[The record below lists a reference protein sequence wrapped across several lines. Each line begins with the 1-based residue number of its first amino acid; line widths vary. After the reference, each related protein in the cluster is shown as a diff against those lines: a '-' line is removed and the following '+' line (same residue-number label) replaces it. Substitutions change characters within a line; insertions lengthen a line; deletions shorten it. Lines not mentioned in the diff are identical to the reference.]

1 MKNMNYNI
9 TSADAMAAA
18 IEYTAS
24 GTETVFD
31 GHMTAA
37 NGLYEI
43 SFRTALMAYE
53 VYVDGTNGEVL
64 GCDFTPVRACE
75 AA

>member
-1 MKNMNYNI
+1 MNNMNYNI
-9 TSADAMAAA
+9 TSAEAMAAA

-24 GTETVFD
+24 ATEKVFD
-31 GHMTAA
+31 RHMTAA

-43 SFRTALMAYE
+43 SFRTLFMAYE
-53 VYVDGTNGEVL
+53 VYVDAQSGEVL
-64 GCDFTPVRACE
+64 GCDFCPVRACE

>member
-1 MKNMNYNI
+1 MNNMNYNI
-9 TSADAMAAA
+9 TSAEAMAKA

-24 GTETVFD
+24 DMEKVFHR
-31 GHMTAA
+31 HMTAA
-37 NGLYEI
+37 DGLYEI

-53 VYVDGTNGEVL
+53 VYVDAQSGEVL
-64 GCDFTPVRACE
+64 GCDFFPVRACE

>member
-1 MKNMNYNI
+1 MNNMKYNI
-9 TSADAMAAA
+9 TSAEAMAAA

-24 GTETVFD
+24 ATEKVFD
-31 GHMTAA
+31 RHMTAA

-43 SFRTALMAYE
+43 SFRTLFMAYE
-53 VYVDGTNGEVL
+53 VYVDAANGEVL
-64 GCDFTPVRACE
+64 GCDFAPVRACE